1 MTKAAIADI
10 LQEIALLL
18 EIKGENPFKAKAY
31 SAAARAVETLPDDP
45 AVLLEKGELQNVKG
59 IGEGISATV
68 RELITSGTSSL
79 HAELQELFPSGLM
92 ELADVPGLGAKK
104 IKVIYERLGISTVGE
119 LQYACI
125 ENRLVDLPGFGL
137 KTQEKILAG
146 LRQYHRNQGFHLY
159 KNVIEDAERILQTVR
174 DTPGVSEAELAGEFR
189 RRMEVIQDIS
199 IVMTGG
205 EPTLLMERLA
215 GIKDVTGL
223 DFQPDSSTI
232 TARSPQGISVTI
244 KIVGA
249 SEYGWQL
256 IHATGSS
263 EHVALLEARLKERGA
278 HPKGSSEDAIYAAA
292 GLPYI
297 VPELREGH
305 GEIELAQAGRLPVLL
320 EPGQIRGFFH
330 THTLYSDGAAS
341 VEDMVG
347 GAKALGYRYIG
358 ISDHSQSAFYANG
371 LKEDRIRAQHA
382 EIAAVQKKLPGI
394 RIFKGIESD
403 ILVDGSLDYPDEV
416 LAMFDFVIG
425 SVHSR
430 FNLLEEDQTHR
441 ICRALTHPYLTM
453 LGHATGRLL
462 LSRDG
467 YRVDLRKV
475 IETAA
480 AHRKIVEI
488 NASPHRLELNW
499 RLCGYAKLQGVKF
512 SINPDAHSV
521 EALSN
526 VPFGVNI
533 ARKGGLGADDIV
545 NTLSVEGMESL
556 LRSMKP
562 AATA

>member
-1 MTKAAIADI
+1 
-10 LQEIALLL
+10 
-18 EIKGENPFKAKAY
+18 
-31 SAAARAVETLPDDP
+31 
-45 AVLLEKGELQNVKG
+45 
-59 IGEGISATV
+59 
-68 RELITSGTSSL
+68 
-79 HAELQELFPSGLM
+79 
-92 ELADVPGLGAKK
+92 
-104 IKVIYERLGISTVGE
+104 
-119 LQYACI
+119 
-125 ENRLVDLPGFGL
+125 
-137 KTQEKILAG
+137 
-146 LRQYHRNQGFHLY
+146 
-159 KNVIEDAERILQTVR
+159 
-174 DTPGVSEAELAGEFR
+174 
-189 RRMEVIQDIS
+189 MEVIQDIS

-403 ILVDGSLDYPDEV
+403 ILADGSLDYPDEV

>member
-10 LQEIALLL
+10 LQEVAFLL
-18 EIKGENPFKAKAY
+18 ELKGENPFKAKAY

-189 RRMEVIQDIS
+189 RRMEVILDIS

-256 IHATGSS
+256 IHATGST

-467 YRVDLRKV
+467 YRVDLRKGM
-475 IETAA
+475 ETAA
-480 AHRKIVEI
+480 AHPKIAEI
-488 NASPHRLELNW
+488 NSSPHRPELTW
-499 RLCGYAKLQGVKF
+499 RLCGYAKLPGGKF
-512 SINPDAHSV
+512 STNPDAHSL

-545 NTLSVEGMESL
+545 NTLPVEGMESL